1 MNEYCTTQVVYTIPA
16 SEQHVME
23 LIDADWTE
31 AFGVAL
37 LLLKGG
43 MTLIRINGSDI
54 DIGVVQHHFS
64 QIRWINAS
72 TFLVAAMGAGE
83 NEDSIFI
90 VRADGTLLHSF
101 FGGDSIA
108 EIVAGEEGIWI
119 SYSDEGIFGDGIS
132 SEGLVLF
139 DLTGQVKFRYHTDLP
154 EGNPIDDCYAMSQGE
169 AADIWIF
176 SYSEFRLTQVNSSQR
191 AFKSVEV
198 PERLHGAHALHVQ
211 GKNAFF
217 YGPYE
222 AKYEMYS
229 FNMETRSIQPLGK
242 FFGKL
247 RGLGTAE
254 KRAFLS
260 VSNQEVVLYQV

>member
-1 MNEYCTTQVVYTIPA
+1 MNEYCTTQVVYAIPA
-16 SEQHVME
+16 TDQNVIE

-43 MTLIRINGSDI
+43 KALIRINGSDI
-54 DIGVVQHHFS
+54 DIGDVQHHFS
-64 QIRWINAS
+64 QIRWINET
-72 TFLVAAMGAGE
+72 TFLVAEMGAEE
-83 NEDSIFI
+83 NEDNIFI
-90 VRADGTLLHSF
+90 VRTDGTLLHSF
-101 FGGDSIA
+101 FGGESIA
-108 EIVAGEEGIWI
+108 DIVVGEEGIWI

-139 DLTGQVKFRYHTDLP
+139 DLTGKAQFKYHTDLP
-154 EGNPIDDCYAMSQGE
+154 ESDPIDDCYAMSKGE
-169 AADIWIF
+169 AADVWIF
-176 SYSEFRLTQVNSSQR
+176 SYTEFRLTQVDSLKR
-191 AFKSVEV
+191 AFKSVEI

-211 GKNAFF
+211 GKNVFF

-222 AKYEMYS
+222 AKYAMYS
-229 FNMETRSIQPLGK
+229 FNMETQSIQLLGN
-242 FFGKL
+242 FFGEF

-260 VSNQEVVLYQV
+260 VSNQELVLYQV

>member
-1 MNEYCTTQVVYTIPA
+1 
-16 SEQHVME
+16 ME

-43 MTLIRINGSDI
+43 KTLIRINGSDI

-139 DLTGQVKFRYHTDLP
+139 DRTGQVKPKR
-154 EGNPIDDCYAMSQGE
+154 GE
-169 AADIWIF
+169 A
-176 SYSEFRLTQVNSSQR
+176 
-191 AFKSVEV
+191 
-198 PERLHGAHALHVQ
+198 
-211 GKNAFF
+211 
-217 YGPYE
+217 
-222 AKYEMYS
+222 
-229 FNMETRSIQPLGK
+229 
-242 FFGKL
+242 
-247 RGLGTAE
+247 
-254 KRAFLS
+254 
-260 VSNQEVVLYQV
+260 